1 MHDPKLAEAGRTEE
15 WLLTMYSV
23 DTKTDAKVQQLI
35 RTEFQ
40 GYTII
45 MIAHRLSSLVD
56 FDRVAVLDG
65 GRLVEFGSPV
75 ELLKEG
81 SGHFARLYGKSVKT
95 S

>member
-1 MHDPKLAEAGRTEE
+1 MIV
-15 WLLTMYSV
+15 LTMYSV
-23 DTKTDAKVQQLI
+23 DTETDAKVQQLI
-35 RTEFQ
+35 RSEFQ
-40 GYTII
+40 DYTII

-65 GRLVEFGSPV
+65 GRLVEFGSPA

-81 SGHFARLYGKSVKT
+81 SGHFARLYGESAKT